1 MAHKIS
7 KVENETDMEGDANI
21 EIETV
26 SYDDWLAKQGL
37 ASPHQQKYTL
47 EVKVEDITSEDS
59 DSNINK
65 GDIDEEV
72 HESGID
78 VENKLEE
85 NVKMSD
91 KLDILTQ
98 EVQGMISRGE
108 GGAESEKR
116 KSRLEIILK
125 LLGDEKAESK
135 KILEKTETASSICKE
150 ITEKADKPDS
160 GTQVIKPVKETSQS
174 SGTPKK

>member
-1 MAHKIS
+1 MVT
-7 KVENETDMEGDANI
+7 KVKNGTDMKGDANI
-21 EIETV
+21 EIETS

-37 ASPHQQKYTL
+37 ASPCLHKYNL
-47 EVKVEDITSEDS
+47 EMKVEDITSEDS

-91 KLDILTQ
+91 ELDILT
-98 EVQGMISRGE
+98 
-108 GGAESEKR
+108 
-116 KSRLEIILK
+116 
-125 LLGDEKAESK
+125 
-135 KILEKTETASSICKE
+135 
-150 ITEKADKPDS
+150 
-160 GTQVIKPVKETSQS
+160 
-174 SGTPKK
+174 